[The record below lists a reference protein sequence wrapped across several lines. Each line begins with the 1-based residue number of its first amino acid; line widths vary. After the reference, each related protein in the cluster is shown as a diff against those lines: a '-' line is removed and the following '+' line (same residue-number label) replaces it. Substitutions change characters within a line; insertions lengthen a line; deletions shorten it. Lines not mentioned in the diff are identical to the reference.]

1 MIEKNRNVVRRR
13 EMRKSAQQRAMVAI
27 AAVGSSDLLALP
39 SWLPDMVI
47 RIEVTSQAME
57 SPRRAIISMHQLHA
71 SFAQIPCN
79 SKDVMVSIHVSVER
93 ERGSERERKRERLE
107 LAQQFDTYLPDS
119 QSQRCKYGD

>member
-1 MIEKNRNVVRRR
+1 MIEENRSVVRRR

-39 SWLPDMVI
+39 SWLPEMVI

-57 SPRRAIISMHQLHA
+57 SPRRDIISMHQLHA

-79 SKDVMVSIHVSVER
+79 IKDMMVSIHVSVER